1 MRVILLGGPGAGKGT
16 QATYI
21 VEKYNIPQ
29 ISTGDMLRV
38 AAIAGT
44 DLGLQAKSLMDAGSL
59 VPDDLII
66 ALVKDRIVESDC
78 INGFLFDGFP
88 RTIPQANALRE
99 AQVVIDAVVNIA
111 VDDEAIVRRMSG
123 RRCHLESG
131 RTYHE
136 IYNPPKVEGK
146 DDVTGDDLVQRA
158 DDREETV
165 RKRLQIYHELTKPLV
180 EYYLSWAQTTE
191 RMAPVYIGVDG
202 IGTMESVRDA
212 ISQALDKVN
221 NAG

>member
-165 RKRLQIYHELTKPLV
+165 RKRLQIYHELTMPLV
-180 EYYLSWAQTTE
+180 EYYLSWARTAEST
-191 RMAPVYIGVDG
+191 APVYIGVDG

>member
-16 QATYI
+16 QAAYI

-38 AAIAGT
+38 AVIAGT
-44 DLGLQAKSLMDAGSL
+44 DVGLQAKSLMDAGSL

-99 AQVVIDAVVNIA
+99 ARVVIDAVVNIA

-146 DDVTGDDLVQRA
+146 DDVTGEDLVQRA

-165 RKRLQIYHELTKPLV
+165 RKRLQIYHEMTEPLV
-180 EYYLSWAQTTE
+180 EYYLSWGHTAEST
-191 RMAPVYIGVDG
+191 APVYIGVDG